1 MVFEKGRQSF
11 YPQPNGAFGTGEAS
25 RGDEDDP
32 SMVLAS
38 GKESLMQASEV
49 GNVVGDNGT
58 A

>member
-11 YPQPNGAFGTGEAS
+11 YPQPNRAFGTGEAS

-32 SMVLAS
+32 RMVLAC